1 MRPFQLDLLF
11 VCFFLFSQGRTRAP
25 LELQKKVG
33 GVVRAR
39 EVAGRNVGRL
49 RKLELMDASP
59 GARPRGTGIAS
70 LPLKIQQNGTVYF
83 PLEGRDT
90 GAEGDFL
97 PSLVNIQ
104 LKLPDANEFFLLPV
118 C

>member
-1 MRPFQLDLLF
+1 M
-11 VCFFLFSQGRTRAP
+11 GR
-25 LELQKKVG
+25 V
-33 GVVRAR
+33 
-39 EVAGRNVGRL
+39 

-59 GARPRGTGIAS
+59 GARPRGTDIAS
-70 LPLKIQQNGTVYF
+70 LPLKMQQNGTVYF

-90 GAEGDFL
+90 GGEGDFL

-104 LKLPDANEFFLLPV
+104 LKLANANEFFMLPV